1 MILIYLNNKSQN
13 KNIEINMEDDS
24 EAIIKEER
32 PL

>member
-32 PL
+32 P

>member
-13 KNIEINMEDDS
+13 KNVEINMEDDS

-32 PL
+32 P

>member
-13 KNIEINMEDDS
+13 KNVEINMEDDS